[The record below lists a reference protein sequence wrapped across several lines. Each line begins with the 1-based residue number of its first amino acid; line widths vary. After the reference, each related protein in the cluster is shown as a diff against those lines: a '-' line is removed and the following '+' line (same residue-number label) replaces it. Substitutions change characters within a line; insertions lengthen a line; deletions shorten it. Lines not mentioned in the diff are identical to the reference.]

1 MRFSQAL
8 GRCGALKKGRGRIL
22 ALLALLSLLS
32 GCSMAEIDELY
43 SLPQA
48 PKEYLQLQEL
58 IDEEIRS
65 GSEYSAPTAGSLRQS
80 IQLTDLDGDGDSE
93 ALAFLRNKAQQPEI
107 CVYSKS
113 GEGYTAAARIVG
125 DGSGVGRVEYQ
136 DLNGDGMME
145 ILVSWEVSAEMRL
158 LKAYSMKDWK
168 PVALLTASCADFLL
182 GDLDADGRPDI
193 LALNLETSG
202 GKLDMFTIGRNGEPM
217 QKSAELSASL
227 KTAKR
232 FRIAAIADKV
242 PAVFVEGQYSAEDSG
257 ELLTDII
264 VFSEG
269 GLKNITRSA
278 ATGDSTAKRA
288 YPVYSTDIN
297 GDGVLDV
304 PFAEKLPG
312 TGTSEHYVFDWRSYS
327 VDGSS
332 DKCASTYHDYTDGW
346 FLELPDD
353 WRAGVSVRRES
364 AAAGERALI
373 FYAEDTGSGE
383 RAKRLTVYTF
393 TGENRTE
400 RAMLDDRFVLLSSG
414 TVVYAAKLGP
424 AAGDAD
430 KAAIIGRF
438 HLISSE
444 FNTGAL

>member
-1 MRFSQAL
+1 M
-8 GRCGALKKGRGRIL
+8 KKGRWLIP
-22 ALLALLSLLS
+22 ALLAALFLLS
-32 GCSMAEIDELY
+32 GCSMSEIDELY

-58 IDEEIRS
+58 INSEIRS

-93 ALAFLRNKAQQPEI
+93 ALAFLQNKAEQPEI
-107 CVYSKS
+107 CVYHKS
-113 GEGYTAAARIVG
+113 GGSYTAAARIVG
-125 DGSGVGRVEYQ
+125 DGSAVGRVEYQ
-136 DLNGDGMME
+136 DLDGDGMME
-145 ILVSWEVSAEMRL
+145 ILVSWEVNTEMRL

-168 PVALLTASCADFLL
+168 PVAFLTASCADFLI
-182 GDLDADGRPDI
+182 GDLDTDGRPDI

-202 GKLDMFTIGRNGEPM
+202 GILNMFTVDQHGEPVK
-217 QKSAELSASL
+217 KSAELSASL

-232 FRIAAIADKV
+232 FRIAAISGKV

-264 VFSEG
+264 VFSAG
-269 GLKNITRSA
+269 GLKNITLSPDTNDSA
-278 ATGDSTAKRA
+278 AKRA

-297 GDGVLDV
+297 GDGSLDV
-304 PFAEKLPG
+304 PFVEKISG
-312 TGTSEHYVFDWRSYS
+312 VGESEHYVFDWYSYS
-327 VDGSS
+327 IDGNYV
-332 DKCASTYHDYTDGW
+332 KCASTYHDYTDAW
-346 FLELPDD
+346 FFELPDE
-353 WRAGVSVRRES
+353 WRQNVVVRRES

-373 FYAEDTGSGE
+373 FYSEDTESGARVE
-383 RAKRLTVYTF
+383 LLTVYTF

-400 RAMLDDRFVLLSSG
+400 RATLDSRFVLLSSG

-424 AAGDAD
+424 FAEGLGEAE
-430 KAAIIGRF
+430 IVGRF